1 MVSKPKR
8 YVSRRLEDKILIKR
22 IKQLK
27 QFNKTM
33 IKFMKNIKKY
43 SGPKLNLKGENTYD
57 KNNTRSNTRI

>member
-22 IKQLK
+22 IK

>member
-1 MVSKPKR
+1 M
-8 YVSRRLEDKILIKR
+8 IKQ

-33 IKFMKNIKKY
+33 IKFMMNVKKY
-43 SGPKLNLKGENTYD
+43 SKPKLNLKGENTYD